1 MWHDSKGAAYWYVP
15 VQQTYILDDDRNYFK
30 NVIVYESEVW
40 LAEQS
45 GQIEGVMALKGD
57 LLDQLFVRVE
67 NWGQGIG
74 TSLLPTTRIRAGCPV
89 CLDSRIPLIGFYAD
103 KIFKYCIMDKI
114 NLF

>member
-74 TSLLPTTRIRAGCPV
+74 TSLLPTTRKRAGCPV